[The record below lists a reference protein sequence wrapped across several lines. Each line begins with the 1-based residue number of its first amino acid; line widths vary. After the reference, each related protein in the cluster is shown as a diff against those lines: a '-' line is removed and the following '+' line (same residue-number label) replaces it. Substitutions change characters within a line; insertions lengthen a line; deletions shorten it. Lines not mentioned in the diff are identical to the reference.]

1 MSSFQKFDIFPDKV
15 AGHLGN
21 CPLKI
26 TTKTFPPYVIG
37 PRFSNHRSS
46 NGLKD
51 IYYDGIEPCF
61 ARFLAYKLG
70 MQLRYRPAP
79 KDDYPW
85 ADYQNGSWKGLLGDL
100 QHNDYDLAMCAFFP
114 TENRSRDFDQTF
126 PTYYEEM
133 MWVVPLAGEAAPMRA
148 LVAFFPLDLTLVA
161 LGAGAASAV
170 VLRLAEVSSAHA
182 SPLRQPERVRSD
194 VQRARALSVW
204 MTYAWAALLGAGVS
218 ANTKRLLQRC
228 VFGVWLMAG
237 LIVAS
242 GFQSRI
248 ISALQQPRRR
258 HQVSSTQDILAEG
271 LRVEWSAG
279 SEIFFD
285 ESKARD
291 AAILDRHVEEDNV
304 TRTLERVAASKDT
317 ATVAT
322 RAFATYSARQ
332 RALTTGRESPFFLF
346 PAVGSAYN
354 VVMYLPRGHPL
365 LDRVDRV
372 MRAASENG
380 LRVKC
385 MSDFMRENLMSSSI
399 VHRERP
405 MRMQQLKPAINVL
418 LNGCAIATGVFV
430 LEVIVRK
437 WECVVKNL
445 RILSRPYSYEIDSS
459 RRDDFLPA

>member
-1 MSSFQKFDIFPDKV
+1 MDPDFV
-15 AGHLGN
+15 SPA
-21 CPLKI
+21 I
-26 TTKTFPPYVIG
+26 RV
-37 PRFSNHRSS
+37 RQ
-46 NGLKD
+46 
-51 IYYDGIEPCF
+51 PCF

-148 LVAFFPLDLTLVA
+148 LVALFPLDLTLVA

-170 VLRLAEVSSAHA
+170 VLRLAEVSSADA

-279 SEIFFD
+279 SEIFFN

-317 ATVAT
+317 AT
-322 RAFATYSARQ
+322 
-332 RALTTGRESPFFLF
+332 SPFFLF

-430 LEVIVRK
+430 LEVIVISVPIK
-437 WECVVKNL
+437 PV
-445 RILSRPYSYEIDSS
+445 
-459 RRDDFLPA
+459 